1 MSSALPSTE
10 EGLLSMAALF
20 VPSQKFS
27 PHTHVQAGLGLLNQV
42 SPFI

>member
-10 EGLLSMAALF
+10 EGLLSMAAPFL
-20 VPSQKFS
+20 PSQRFN
-27 PHTHVQAGLGLLNQV
+27 PHTRVQAGLGLLNQV